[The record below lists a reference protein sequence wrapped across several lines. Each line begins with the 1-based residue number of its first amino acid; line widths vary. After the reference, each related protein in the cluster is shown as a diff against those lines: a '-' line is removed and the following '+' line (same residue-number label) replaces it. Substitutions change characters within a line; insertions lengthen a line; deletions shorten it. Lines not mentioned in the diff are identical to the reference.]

1 MSEYRRPIPPNDA
14 GAIAKLQKKVNDKR
28 KLSKILR
35 PTATGEYDVSKCETL
50 FCHVADI
57 TITPINYV
65 DGQYF
70 KVVNRSAGEVHFDAW
85 VDFRGLIFAA
95 PVSLAAGEALTVI
108 YDASDNIFVCTSL
121 LSESVSGAS
130 PNNTPE

>member
-1 MSEYRRPIPPNDA
+1 MNIPAPNDTQ
-14 GAIAKLQKKVNDKR
+14 AIARLVEKTNDKR

-35 PTATGEYDVSKCETL
+35 PTTTDEYDVSKCETL
-50 FCHVADI
+50 FCHIADI
-57 TITPINYV
+57 TITPINHV

-70 KVVNRSAGEVHFDAW
+70 KVVNRSTGEVHFDAR
-85 VDFRGLIFAA
+85 VDFRGLIIAA

-121 LSESVSGAS
+121 LSESISSAS
-130 PNNTPE
+130 PNNNPE

>member
-1 MSEYRRPIPPNDA
+1 MNIPASNDTQ
-14 GAIAKLQKKVNDKR
+14 AIARLVQKTNDKR

-35 PTATGEYDVSKCETL
+35 PTATGDYDVSNCETL

-57 TITPINYV
+57 TITPINHV

-70 KVVNRSAGEVHFDAW
+70 KVINRSDGEVDFDAR
-85 VDFRGLIFAA
+85 VFFRGLILAA

>member
-1 MSEYRRPIPPNDA
+1 MNIPAPNDTQ
-14 GAIAKLQKKVNDKR
+14 AIARLVHKTNDKR

-35 PTATGEYDVSKCETL
+35 PTTTAEYDVSKCETL

-57 TITPINYV
+57 TITPINHV

-70 KVVNRSAGEVHFDAW
+70 KVVNRSAGEVHFDAR
-85 VDFRGLIFAA
+85 VDFRGLTFAA

-108 YDASDNIFVCTSL
+108 YDASDSLFVCTSL
-121 LSESVSGAS
+121 LSESISGAS

>member
-1 MSEYRRPIPPNDA
+1 MINNIPAPNDSR
-14 GAIAKLQKKVNDKR
+14 GVTDLTQKVNDRR
-28 KLSKILR
+28 KLSSIIR
-35 PTATGEYDVSKCETL
+35 PTVTNEYDVSKCETL

-57 TITPINYV
+57 TITPINHV

-70 KVVNRSAGEVHFDAW
+70 KVINRSAGEVYFDARL
-85 VDFRGLIFAA
+85 DFRGLTFAA

-121 LSESVSGAS
+121 LSESVSSAS
-130 PNNTPE
+130 PNNNPE